1 MINEG
6 NSELRFIADEML
18 GKLAKWLRAVGYD
31 TAYFEGDG
39 DSALVQQALQEDRI
53 ILTRDSGLVERKLA
67 RKSLLIKDDEPR
79 EQFRQVVSELGLDVK
94 NGLFTRCLI
103 CNRELFPVEKEAVRD
118 KVHLYTYSTQSK
130 FYECPDC
137 GRVFWPGTHKD
148 SMLEVI
154 DSMTN

>member
-79 EQFRQVVSELGLDVK
+79 KQFRQVVNELKLDVK
-94 NGLFTRCLI
+94 NGLFTRCLV
-103 CNRELFPVEKEAVRD
+103 CNRELFSVEKEAVRG
-118 KVHLYTYSTQSK
+118 KVPVYTYSTQSK